1 MKKKTLI
8 AAVCVIAVAA
18 IGSGSRNSSNTAT
31 KKQQVSS
38 NSTKNEVSDADDK
51 KERKSDDCTI
61 SKDPSENIAH
71 SNQQKSAS
79 DIKVQDIPENHTLDD
94 YSLDKLQ
101 KLYLA
106 INPSMSYLDAI
117 QTVQDSGLPY
127 SDEKYNGSRMIQVAF
142 TEGCT
147 AQKYKKESGDFLEIS
162 FDYPRNENSM
172 NDVLSKY
179 FFSFCKYCPASGA
192 TLTSYCGDVGNCIE
206 DYKND
211 TSDLP
216 DNMTK
221 EDQLLYYFEHRD

>member
-1 MKKKTLI
+1 MATAGCRNHYIWGTYRNTTGKYYQLNIEEKKGMKKKILI

-18 IGSGSRNSSNTAT
+18 VGSDSNGS
-31 KKQQVSS
+31 
-38 NSTKNEVSDADDK
+38 
-51 KERKSDDCTI
+51 
-61 SKDPSENIAH
+61 SENRVQN
-71 SNQQKSAS
+71 SPPKVAS
-79 DIKVQDIPENHTLDD
+79 DVKVQDIPEKHTLDD
-94 YSLDKLQ
+94 YSLDELQ

-106 INPSMSYLDAI
+106 INPSMSYLDAL
-117 QTVQDSGLPY
+117 QAVQDSGLPY
-127 SDEKYNGSRMIQVAF
+127 SNEKYNGSRMIQVAF

-147 AQKYKKESGDFLEIS
+147 AQKYMKESGDFLEIS
-162 FDYPRNENSM
+162 FNYPRNENSL

-192 TLTSYCGDVGNCIE
+192 TLTSYGSDVGNCIE